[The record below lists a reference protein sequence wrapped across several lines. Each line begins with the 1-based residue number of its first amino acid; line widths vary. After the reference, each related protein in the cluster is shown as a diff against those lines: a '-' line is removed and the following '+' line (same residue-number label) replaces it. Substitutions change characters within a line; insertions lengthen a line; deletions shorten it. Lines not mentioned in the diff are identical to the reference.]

1 MTSSVRFSPVFVLES
16 EGLNFV
22 SNAPGYFTHIDA
34 FISLQTDPLYT
45 GITDPLYTGITDP
58 LYTGITDPLYTGIT
72 DPLYTGITDPLYTG
86 ITDPVYTGITDPV
99 SSEYSAINPKKQSDC
114 MPPRM

>member
-1 MTSSVRFSPVFVLES
+1 MTSSARFSPVFVSES
-16 EGLNFV
+16 EGPNFV

-45 GITDPLYTGITDP
+45 GITDPV
-58 LYTGITDPLYTGIT
+58 
-72 DPLYTGITDPLYTG
+72 YTG

>member
-58 LYTGITDPLYTGIT
+58 LYTGITDP
-72 DPLYTGITDPLYTG
+72 
-86 ITDPVYTGITDPV
+86 V